1 MVSKK
6 RRDYG
11 KVILLS
17 IFLLLCILVS
27 ASVGSASLT
36 IWESLRVLVA
46 KIPMV
51 KRLVASDSMGAM
63 YEVIIWKVRMP
74 RILQAALVGGSL
86 AVVGCTFQAIFRNA
100 LADPH
105 ILGISSGASLGATI
119 GMMSGVTVH
128 FLGLGV
134 TSIFAFIGAILTVGI
149 VYQLGTLGRRMV
161 VTHVLLVG
169 TAMSTFLSAMIS
181 LLMIFHREQI
191 EKVYLWT
198 LGSFNAAN
206 WYKVSY
212 MAVVG
217 TVGIGVIWIFARD
230 LNVLITGDEVA
241 ASLGIEILKVKKLL
255 IMIASLLVAASVSIS
270 GAIGFVGLIIPHC
283 MRLLLGADHRRLI
296 PVCALGGA
304 SFMVLCDTLARTI
317 AAPIEIPVGV
327 ITAIF
332 GAPYFIFLLYR
343 DTKRGSYR
351 KEMG

>member
-1 MVSKK
+1 MISKK
-6 RRDYG
+6 RRDDIG
-11 KVILLS
+11 ILLLT

-36 IWESLRVLVA
+36 IRESLEVLLA
-46 KIPMV
+46 KLPVVGKWIP
-51 KRLVASDSMGAM
+51 SDWISPM
-63 YEVIIWKVRMP
+63 YEVIVWKVRMP

-119 GMMSGVTVH
+119 GMMSGMTVH

-149 VYQLGTLGRRMV
+149 VYQLGTLGRRMI

-198 LGSFNAAN
+198 MGSFSAAN
-206 WYKVSY
+206 WYKVGY
-212 MAVVG
+212 MAVIG
-217 TVGIGVIWIFARD
+217 TLGIGAIWIFARD

-241 ASLGIEILKVKKLL
+241 ASLGIEIAKVKKYL
-255 IMIASLLVAASVSIS
+255 IIVSSLLVAASVSIS
-270 GAIGFVGLIIPHC
+270 GVIGFVGLIIPHC
-283 MRLLLGADHRRLI
+283 MRLILGADHRRLI

-304 SFMVLCDTLARTI
+304 SFMVLCDTLARSV
-317 AAPIEIPVGV
+317 AAPTEIPVGV
-327 ITAIF
+327 ITAVF
-332 GAPYFIFLLYR
+332 GAPYFIVLLYR
-343 DTKRGSYR
+343 ETR
-351 KEMG
+351 KGK